1 MSLDLNSATGMFLG
15 LAIGDA
21 MGSPIEFEKP
31 RPRDNYIRRYQSG
44 GFHSVSKGEF
54 TDDTS
59 MALAMADALI
69 ESQKTNGYPFDG
81 HMIMNNFLDWRY
93 NGKFS
98 PREKCFDVGL
108 TVNGALWKYKEDKTT
123 PFTGCTH
130 YKSAGNGGLMRLAPV
145 LIVAKNK
152 SEAIYLARESTRL
165 THGAEEALM
174 YSEMFAEEVWDG
186 RILPQYVDY
195 RHPLDI
201 DRDDVSSG
209 GYVKETFQAAW
220 WAYQTT
226 DSFENCIIEA
236 INLGDDS
243 DTVGAVAGMI
253 AGRMYGFDAIPKWM
267 VEGLQWSEHL
277 IDVSKKLVLLN

>member
-98 PREKCFDVGL
+98 PREK
-108 TVNGALWKYKEDKTT
+108 
-123 PFTGCTH
+123 
-130 YKSAGNGGLMRLAPV
+130 KSN
-145 LIVAKNK
+145 
-152 SEAIYLARESTRL
+152 
-165 THGAEEALM
+165 
-174 YSEMFAEEVWDG
+174 
-186 RILPQYVDY
+186 Q
-195 RHPLDI
+195 
-201 DRDDVSSG
+201 
-209 GYVKETFQAAW
+209 
-220 WAYQTT
+220 
-226 DSFENCIIEA
+226 
-236 INLGDDS
+236 
-243 DTVGAVAGMI
+243 
-253 AGRMYGFDAIPKWM
+253 
-267 VEGLQWSEHL
+267 
-277 IDVSKKLVLLN
+277 